1 MSEVITLLTTA
12 TCHALNKIRGE
23 KLSKAHAYKSN
34 KSHLLTISI
43 HTVYI
48 PSSILS
54 HHLLTIIIYKSG
66 G

>member
-48 PSSILS
+48 P
-54 HHLLTIIIYKSG
+54 
-66 G
+66 